1 MQICPN
7 CGEENPPRFRLCG
20 FCGTALVV
28 ELPAQERRKT
38 VTVFFSDLKGSTN
51 LGEALDSESLREVMT
66 RYFDEMRAIL
76 EHHGGRVEKYI
87 GDAIMA
93 VFGLPRV
100 HEDDALRAVRAAL
113 ATKDALAALNE
124 ELQQRW
130 GVQLQNRTG
139 VNTGEVVAGDPTQG
153 QRLVTGDVV
162 NVAARL
168 EQAAPTLEILI
179 GEPTYQLVRHAV
191 EVEAV
196 EPLELKGKSERVP
209 AFRLLA
215 TRDTETTERR
225 TMPLVGRERELDVLD
240 RAVRASIEASSCRM
254 VTVLGEAGVG
264 KSRLTDAFVD
274 SAVGTAQ
281 VLTGRCLPYGRGITF
296 WPLAEIAR
304 AAAGIRDDD
313 STDIAATK
321 LARLVAPDTDG
332 VAERVASAVGLSQRQ
347 FPLEEL
353 FWGTRKLFQALASR
367 GPLVLV
373 FEDIHWAES
382 TFLDLIDH
390 VVASTTDVPL
400 VVLCLARHELLEHR
414 PQWADRPDAEMLS
427 LEPLSREDAS
437 RIVDNLLGRVGIDEQ
452 VRERIVEAADGNPLF
467 VEQLLSMM
475 IDEGVVRRTDAGWV
489 AADAVAEIAIPPTI
503 NALLAARLDQL
514 APEERLVIDAASV
527 IGLIFAGS
535 AVRELVADPVRH
547 QVASLLDSLE
557 GKQLVRVNRSALDDE
572 DAFRFQHILIR
583 DAVYSGLLKRNRA
596 TLHERFADWGERVN
610 RDRDRSEYEEI
621 LGYHLEQSYSFLAEL
636 GPVDDHGREL
646 GERAF
651 VKLSA
656 TGRRAFGRGDMP
668 AAANLLRRAAGLLP
682 EDDHRRLELLPDL
695 GEAFMEIGEFAWARV
710 YLEQAIDAGEGR
722 PGDVVSARARLVSAL
737 VHAYARSDA
746 ASTAGI
752 VDEAE
757 QAIPVFEQR
766 SDHEGLALA
775 YRSLAWARGTAC
787 RFGEAATAAQR
798 AVEHATIAGDERQ
811 RTRAASQYA
820 IAALHGPTPVS
831 EAIAYCEEI
840 IERANGDRR
849 SEGLITSLLAPLIAM
864 NGDFD
869 RARDLSRRAKLILED
884 LGPGVLAASTSQE
897 SSVVEM
903 LARRPEVAE
912 HQLRTDFQTLT
923 EMGERYLLS
932 TIAGELARAVYAQG
946 RLDEAMDLTRAAEEL
961 SDEDDVVSQAY
972 WRSVRARV
980 LAHQGKLDEGVALAR
995 EAVEILTTT
1004 DILARRA
1011 EALIDL
1017 AEILETAGRAEAAR
1031 NALDDA
1037 IALLDQK
1044 EHLVGLERARAALA
1058 RVDEPAPA
1066 PG

>member
-1 MQICPN
+1 VQICPN
-7 CGEENPPRFRLCG
+7 CGEENPARFRLCG

-113 ATKDALAALNE
+113 ATKEALAALNE
-124 ELQQRW
+124 ELQERW

-179 GEPTYQLVRHAV
+179 GEPTYRLVRDAV
-191 EVEAV
+191 EVEVV

-215 TRDTETTERR
+215 AREAQTADRR
-225 TMPLVGRERELDVLD
+225 AVPLVGRERELDVLD
-240 RAVRASIEASSCRM
+240 QAFHTSVEQSSCRI

-274 SAVGTAQ
+274 AALGTAQ

-296 WPLAEIAR
+296 WPLSEIVR

-313 STDIAATK
+313 STEAAMAK
-321 LARLVAPDTDG
+321 LAGLVGPDPDG
-332 VAERVASAVGLSQRQ
+332 VADRVASAVGLSQRQ
-347 FPLEEL
+347 FPLDEL
-353 FWGTRKLFQALASR
+353 FWGTRKLFQTLASR

-390 VVASTTDVPL
+390 LLASTMGVP
-400 VVLCLARHELLEHR
+400 VFVLCLARHDLLEHR
-414 PQWADRPDAEMLS
+414 PEWADRTDGETLS
-427 LEPLSREDAS
+427 LEPLSRADAS
-437 RIVDNLLGRVGIDEQ
+437 RIVDNLLGRVGIETQ
-452 VRERIVEAADGNPLF
+452 VRERIVDAAEGNPLF

-475 IDEGVVRRTDAGWV
+475 IDEGIVWKTDAGWV
-489 AADAVAEIAIPPTI
+489 ATEGVAEIVVPPTI
-503 NALLAARLDQL
+503 QALLAARLDQL
-514 APEERLVIDAASV
+514 VAEERSVIDAASV
-527 IGLIFAGS
+527 IGLIFASS
-535 AVRELVADPVRH
+535 AVRELVADPLRD
-547 QVASLLDSLE
+547 QVSGLLDALS
-557 GKQLVRVNRSALDDE
+557 GKQLVRPNRSPVEEE

-583 DAVYSGLLKRNRA
+583 DAVYGGLLKRNRA
-596 TLHERFADWGERVN
+596 SLHESFADWGERVN
-610 RDRDRSEYEEI
+610 RDRDRTEYEEI
-621 LGYHLEQSYSFLAEL
+621 LGYHLEQAYSFLAEL
-636 GPVDDHGREL
+636 GPLDDHGRKL
-646 GERAF
+646 GVRAF
-651 VKLSA
+651 DKLSA

-682 EDDHRRLELLPDL
+682 EDDARRLELLPDL
-695 GEAFMEIGEFAWARV
+695 GEAFMETGEFAWARV
-710 YLEQAIDAGEGR
+710 YLEQAIENAGD
-722 PGDVVSARARLVSAL
+722 DVVSAKARLVSAL
-737 VHAYARSDA
+737 VHAYSRSDA

-752 VDEAE
+752 VDEAGH
-757 QAIPVFEQR
+757 AIAVFERR
-766 SDHEGLALA
+766 SDHAGLALA
-775 YRSLAWARGTAC
+775 YRSLAWAHGTAC
-787 RFGEAATAAQR
+787 RFGEAANAAQR
-798 AVEHATIAGDERQ
+798 AVEHATAAGDERQ

-869 RARDLSRRAKLILED
+869 RARDLSRRAKLILDD
-884 LGPGVLAASTSQE
+884 LGPTVLAASTSQE

-903 LARRPEVAE
+903 LAQRPQAAE
-912 HQLRTDFQTLT
+912 DQLRADFETL
-923 EMGERYLLS
+923 EGMGERYLLS
-932 TIAGELARAVYAQG
+932 TIAGQLARAVYAQG

-961 SDEDDVVSQAY
+961 SDEDDVASQAF

-980 LAHQGKLDEGVALAR
+980 LTHQGKLDEAVELAR
-995 EAVEILTTT
+995 EAVDILTTT

-1017 AEILETAGRAEAAR
+1017 AEILGTAGRGDEAR

-1044 EHLVGLERARAALA
+1044 EHLVGLERARDALA
-1058 RVDEPAPA
+1058 RVGEPAPA
-1066 PG
+1066 QG

>member
-113 ATKDALAALNE
+113 ATKEALAALNE

-215 TRDTETTERR
+215 TRDAETERR
-225 TMPLVGRERELDVLD
+225 TMPLVGREHELDVLD

-313 STDIAATK
+313 STDIAASK
-321 LARLVAPDTDG
+321 LASLVAPDTDG
-332 VAERVASAVGLSQRQ
+332 VAERVASAVGLSQSQ

-353 FWGTRKLFQALASR
+353 FWGTRKLFEALASR

-390 VVASTTDVPL
+390 LVASMTDVPV

-414 PQWADRPDAEMLS
+414 PQWADRTGAELLS

-452 VRERIVEAADGNPLF
+452 VRDRIVEAADGNPLF

-514 APEERLVIDAASV
+514 VPEERSGIDAASV
-527 IGLIFAGS
+527 IGLIFAS
-535 AVRELVADPVRH
+535 AAVRELVADQLRE
-547 QVASLLDSLE
+547 QVGRLLDSLS
-557 GKQLVRVNRSALDDE
+557 GKQLVRPNLSMVDDE

-610 RDRDRSEYEEI
+610 RDRDRTEYEEI
-621 LGYHLEQSYSFLAEL
+621 LGYHLEQAYSFLAEL
-636 GPVDDHGREL
+636 GPLDDHGREI
-646 GERAF
+646 GVRAF
-651 VKLSA
+651 EKLST

-682 EDDHRRLELLPDL
+682 EDDARRLELLPDL
-695 GEAFMEIGEFAWARV
+695 GEAFMETGEFAWARV
-710 YLEQAIDAGEGR
+710 YLEQAIEGAQD
-722 PGDVVSARARLVSAL
+722 DVVSAKARLVSAL

-752 VDEAE
+752 VDEAGE
-757 QAIPVFEQR
+757 AIPVFEGR
-766 SDHEGLALA
+766 SDHAGLALA
-775 YRSLAWARGTAC
+775 YRSLAWAHGTAC

-798 AVEHATIAGDERQ
+798 AVEHATIAADERQ

-961 SDEDDVVSQAY
+961 ADEDDVVSQAY

-995 EAVEILTTT
+995 EAVDILTTT

-1011 EALIDL
+1011 EALIDF

-1058 RVDEPAPA
+1058 RVAASAPA
-1066 PG
+1066 QG

>member
-1 MQICPN
+1 MPPNASDSIRSSSSWSFCTGAAMRASVTALVPHRGAAYTRHVQICPN

-215 TRDTETTERR
+215 TRDAETTERR
-225 TMPLVGRERELDVLD
+225 TMPLVGREHELDVLD

-321 LARLVAPDTDG
+321 LARLVGPDTDG
-332 VAERVASAVGLSQRQ
+332 VADRVASAVGLSQSQ

-353 FWGTRKLFQALASR
+353 FWGTRKLFEALASR

-390 VVASTTDVPL
+390 LVASMTDVP
-400 VVLCLARHELLEHR
+400 VFVLCLARHELLEHR
-414 PQWADRPDAEMLS
+414 PQWADRTDAETALARAT
-427 LEPLSREDAS
+427 LARG
-437 RIVDNLLGRVGIDEQ
+437 RIADRRQPARPCRHRRAGPRAHRRGRGRQSALRRAAALDDDRRGRGPADRRRLGGRG
-452 VRERIVEAADGNPLF
+452 
-467 VEQLLSMM
+467 
-475 IDEGVVRRTDAGWV
+475 RRS
-489 AADAVAEIAIPPTI
+489 AEIAIPPTI

-514 APEERLVIDAASV
+514 VPEER
-527 IGLIFAGS
+527 
-535 AVRELVADPVRH
+535 
-547 QVASLLDSLE
+547 
-557 GKQLVRVNRSALDDE
+557 
-572 DAFRFQHILIR
+572 
-583 DAVYSGLLKRNRA
+583 SGDRRRLGDRA
-596 TLHERFADWGERVN
+596 H
-610 RDRDRSEYEEI
+610 
-621 LGYHLEQSYSFLAEL
+621 
-636 GPVDDHGREL
+636 
-646 GERAF
+646 
-651 VKLSA
+651 
-656 TGRRAFGRGDMP
+656 
-668 AAANLLRRAAGLLP
+668 LRRAPPSGSSSP
-682 EDDHRRLELLPDL
+682 TR
-695 GEAFMEIGEFAWARV
+695 
-710 YLEQAIDAGEGR
+710 
-722 PGDVVSARARLVSAL
+722 
-737 VHAYARSDA
+737 
-746 ASTAGI
+746 
-752 VDEAE
+752 
-757 QAIPVFEQR
+757 FE
-766 SDHEGLALA
+766 
-775 YRSLAWARGTAC
+775 
-787 RFGEAATAAQR
+787 
-798 AVEHATIAGDERQ
+798 
-811 RTRAASQYA
+811 TR
-820 IAALHGPTPVS
+820 
-831 EAIAYCEEI
+831 
-840 IERANGDRR
+840 
-849 SEGLITSLLAPLIAM
+849 
-864 NGDFD
+864 
-869 RARDLSRRAKLILED
+869 
-884 LGPGVLAASTSQE
+884 
-897 SSVVEM
+897 
-903 LARRPEVAE
+903 
-912 HQLRTDFQTLT
+912 
-923 EMGERYLLS
+923 
-932 TIAGELARAVYAQG
+932 
-946 RLDEAMDLTRAAEEL
+946 
-961 SDEDDVVSQAY
+961 
-972 WRSVRARV
+972 
-980 LAHQGKLDEGVALAR
+980 
-995 EAVEILTTT
+995 
-1004 DILARRA
+1004 
-1011 EALIDL
+1011 
-1017 AEILETAGRAEAAR
+1017 
-1031 NALDDA
+1031 
-1037 IALLDQK
+1037 
-1044 EHLVGLERARAALA
+1044 
-1058 RVDEPAPA
+1058 
-1066 PG
+1066 